1 MLRAQVDFLQS
12 VVDNHRK
19 NVNGEMM
26 PDESLTRLM
35 NELAQ
40 LRGTIEKLRSTPIDS
55 GGEKSI
61 EKEVHSMDRQMR
73 YMVQEIVGLIDTI
86 QRVLKLGKYSDLARA
101 LL

>member
-26 PDESLTRLM
+26 PDESLIRLM

-40 LRGTIEKLRSTPIDS
+40 LRGTIEKLNQPLLTLVARKALKKKCTPWID
-55 GGEKSI
+55 KCVI
-61 EKEVHSMDRQMR
+61 WLRR
-73 YMVQEIVGLIDTI
+73 L
-86 QRVLKLGKYSDLARA
+86 
-101 LL
+101 